1 MKGFRMDG
9 SAIEQIESHRVAAS
23 ELRAFVERIERLRAE
38 IADLKDMEKEV
49 FAELSGRGYLKRPV
63 RTIIKERATDPDKL
77 AEDQALLEMY
87 REALTNG

>member
-1 MKGFRMDG
+1 MDG
-9 SAIEQIESHRVAAS
+9 SAIEQTDSHRVAAS

-38 IADLKDMEKEV
+38 IADLKEAEKEV

>member
-1 MKGFRMDG
+1 MKDFRMDG
-9 SAIEQIESHRVAAS
+9 SAIEQTDSHRVAAS

-38 IADLKDMEKEV
+38 IADIKEVEKEV

-77 AEDQALLEMY
+77 SEESAVLDLY
-87 REALTNG
+87 REALSNG

>member
-1 MKGFRMDG
+1 MDG
-9 SAIEQIESHRVAAS
+9 SAIEQTESHRVAGS

-63 RTIIKERATDPDKL
+63 RTIVKERATDPGTL
-77 AEDQALLEMY
+77 AEESAVLEMY
-87 REALTNG
+87 REALSNG